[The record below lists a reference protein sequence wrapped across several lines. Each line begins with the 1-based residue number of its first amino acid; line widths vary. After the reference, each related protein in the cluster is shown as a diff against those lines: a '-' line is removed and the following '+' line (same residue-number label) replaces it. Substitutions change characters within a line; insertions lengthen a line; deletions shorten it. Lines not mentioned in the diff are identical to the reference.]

1 VVPCIGYWL
10 WDSIRKGC
18 SIHFKIAVSLI
29 FAGAIGNIID
39 SVFYGVLFD
48 ESTNTH
54 IASFFATPQ
63 YGTWFHGRVVD
74 MFYFPIFSGVF
85 PSWFPIWGGEEFRF
99 FNAIFNIA
107 DVAISTGVGILIFF
121 NKKSFGTN

>member
-1 VVPCIGYWL
+1 
-10 WDSIRKGC
+10 
-18 SIHFKIAVSLI
+18 
-29 FAGAIGNIID
+29 
-39 SVFYGVLFD
+39 
-48 ESTNTH
+48 
-54 IASFFATPQ
+54 
-63 YGTWFHGRVVD
+63 